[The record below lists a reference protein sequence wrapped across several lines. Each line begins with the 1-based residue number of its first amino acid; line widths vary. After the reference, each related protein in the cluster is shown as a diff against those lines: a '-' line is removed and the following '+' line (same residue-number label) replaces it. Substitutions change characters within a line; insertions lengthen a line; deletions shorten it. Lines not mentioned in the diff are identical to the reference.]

1 MANRRSFLKH
11 LSLGLFGL
19 GGLHTTSKQTEEL
32 DEVKFRIAHV
42 TDQHVTS
49 RRKGH
54 LGYQKC
60 VDSINDLR
68 PSPDFVLMGGDMV
81 FDGLYT
87 DLDVFQESI
96 ELYKKISDTLEMP
109 YYHCIGNHDV
119 LGLSSRRKVAPDHPE
134 IGRAY
139 IMNRLGMSRDY

>member
-11 LSLGLFGL
+11 FSLGLFGL

-60 VDSINDLR
+60 VDSINGLR

-87 DLDVFQESI
+87 DLDVF
-96 ELYKKISDTLEMP
+96 
-109 YYHCIGNHDV
+109 
-119 LGLSSRRKVAPDHPE
+119 
-134 IGRAY
+134 
-139 IMNRLGMSRDY
+139 RDQ